1 MNKWEI
7 VDELSRT
14 NTVEKIIY
22 KLLPASKNRFDCPDD
37 LVQDIYVLLLEK
49 DDKLII
55 DLYNKG
61 ELGFYLLKI
70 ARNQLL
76 SANSPYS
83 TKYIKLGAQSD
94 DLTQAANTIFEEDR
108 RRVC

>member
-1 MNKWEI
+1 MTKYEI
-7 VDELSRT
+7 IDELSKS
-14 NTVEKIIY
+14 NTVEKIIF
-22 KLLPASKNRFDCPDD
+22 KLLPCSKNPFDCPED
-37 LVQDIYVLLLEK
+37 LIQDIYILLLEK

-76 SANSPYS
+76 SKNSPYY
-83 TKYIKLGAQSD
+83 TKYIRFLANCDELEKGAHIP
-94 DLTQAANTIFEEDR
+94 TEDNR
-108 RRVC
+108 

>member
-1 MNKWEI
+1 MTKYEI
-7 VDELSRT
+7 IDELSKD

-22 KLLPASKNRFDCPDD
+22 KLLPASKNRFDCPED

-55 DLYNKG
+55 DLYNKV
-61 ELGFYLLKI
+61 ELGFYLLRI
-70 ARNQLL
+70 AKNQLL
-76 SANSPYS
+76 SANSPYFY
-83 TKYIKLGAQSD
+83 KYIKFRAQSD
-94 DLTQAANTIFEEDR
+94 DISEAAHIVEEDT

>member
-1 MNKWEI
+1 MTKYEI
-7 VDELSRT
+7 IDELSKDS
-14 NTVEKIIY
+14 TVEKIIY
-22 KLLPASKNRFDCPDD
+22 KLLPASKNRFDCPED

-61 ELGFYLLKI
+61 ELGYYLLRI
-70 ARNQLL
+70 AKNQLL
-76 SANSPYS
+76 SANSPYFY
-83 TKYIKLGAQSD
+83 KYIKFRAQSD
-94 DLTQAANTIFEEDR
+94 DISEAAHIVEEDT

>member
-1 MNKWEI
+1 MTKWEI
-7 VDELSRT
+7 IDELSRT

-22 KLLPASKNRFDCPDD
+22 KLLPCSKNPFDCPDD
-37 LVQDIYVLLLEK
+37 LIQDIYVLLLEK

-61 ELGFYLLKI
+61 ELGYYLLKI

-76 SANSPYS
+76 SKNSPYY
-83 TKYIKLGAQSD
+83 TKYIKFGSNSDELEKGAHI
-94 DLTQAANTIFEEDR
+94 TTEDNR
-108 RRVC
+108 

>member
-1 MNKWEI
+1 MTKYEI
-7 VDELSRT
+7 IDKLSKDS
-14 NTVEKIIY
+14 TVEKIIY
-22 KLLPASKNRFDCPDD
+22 KLLPASKNRFDCPED

-61 ELGFYLLKI
+61 ELGFYLLRI
-70 ARNQLL
+70 AKNQLL
-76 SANSPYS
+76 SANSPYFY
-83 TKYIKLGAQSD
+83 KYIKFRAQSD
-94 DLTQAANTIFEEDR
+94 DISEAAHIVEEDT

>member
-1 MNKWEI
+1 MTKYEI
-7 VDELSRT
+7 IDELSKS
-14 NTVEKIIY
+14 NTVEKIIF
-22 KLLPASKNRFDCPDD
+22 KLLPCSKNPFDCPED
-37 LVQDIYVLLLEK
+37 LIQDIYILLLEK

-76 SANSPYS
+76 SANSPYY
-83 TKYIKLGAQSD
+83 TKYIKFLTHCDELEKGAHI
-94 DLTQAANTIFEEDR
+94 TTED
-108 RRVC
+108 

>member
-1 MNKWEI
+1 MTKYEI
-7 VDELSRT
+7 IDGLSKDS
-14 NTVEKIIY
+14 TVEKIIY
-22 KLLPASKNRFDCPDD
+22 KLLPASKNRFDCPED

-70 ARNQLL
+70 AKNQLL
-76 SANSPYS
+76 SANSPYFYL
-83 TKYIKLGAQSD
+83 YIKFRVNSD
-94 DLTQAANTIFEEDR
+94 DLENAAHIVEEDR